1 MSLIIRD
8 SDGKVTPEEV
18 AAAAMFVKDTLGRE
32 PVQEL
37 IRNLAKD
44 EGKFQISLRV
54 HLIND

>member
-1 MSLIIRD
+1 MTFIIRD

-54 HLIND
+54 NLINN

>member
-1 MSLIIRD
+1 MVHWFSIIRD
-8 SDGKVTPEEV
+8 ADGKVTPEEV

-44 EGKFQISLRV
+44 EGKIRMSL
-54 HLIND
+54 IT